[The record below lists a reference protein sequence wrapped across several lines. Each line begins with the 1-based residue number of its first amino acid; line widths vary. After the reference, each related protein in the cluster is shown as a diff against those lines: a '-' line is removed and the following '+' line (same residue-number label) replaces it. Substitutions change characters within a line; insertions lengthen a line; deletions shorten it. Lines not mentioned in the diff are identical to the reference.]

1 MPATNDIAANLGER
15 LRADG
20 LFHDAEVIKYPDESH
35 LLAILV
41 PQGYRPAPALRQH
54 VLDMANMPG
63 CEVSVALLPLIPRR
77 ADGGLDL
84 EATLA
89 KVGRAATVSTLVDPS
104 TEGER
109 LLVDLVSAISPGLRI
124 SVSDS
129 LGDLGVDSLGVFEL
143 AALIAERT
151 GVSLSLE
158 SIYAADSLR
167 TLAAHIQAG
176 G

>member
-1 MPATNDIAANLGER
+1 MPTTNDIAARLGER

-20 LFHDAEVIKYPDESH
+20 LFHDAEVIEYPDGSH

-54 VLDMANMPG
+54 VLDVADLPG
-63 CEVSVALLPLIPRR
+63 CEVSVALLPQIPRR
-77 ADGGLDL
+77 ADGSLDL
-84 EATLA
+84 DATLA
-89 KVGRAATVSTLVDPS
+89 KVGRAATVSTLVEPVTD
-104 TEGER
+104 GER
-109 LLVDLVSAISPGLRI
+109 LLVELVSAVSPGLRI

-143 AALIAERT
+143 SALIAERT

-158 SIYAADSLR
+158 SIYAAESLR
-167 TLAAHIQAG
+167 ALAAQIQAG